1 GSPLP
6 YLWENYGF
14 FPTKKHWKDKS
25 HYQQIKQDLL
35 KFFALDDTRESIA
48 IPPLGCGL
56 GGLDPVTYIPKLVG
70 DCYFLS
76 TIFHKHVE
84 LPDLPQKH
92 RFQRSWQSV
101 TYYQQ
106 SFISMLSSLSLHSTG
121 RRFMVHLS
129 VDIEATGPFPS
140 FYSMISLGAVFV
152 DDMSKHFYRPLD

>member
-1 GSPLP
+1 MSLELVIDSSIFKSEADCILIPVNKVGVMGAGIARQFKNKHPQGYKDYVAWCERGSPLP

-35 KFFALDDTRESIA
+35 KFFALDDTIESIA

-84 LPDLPQKH
+84 FYITSQH
-92 RFQRSWQSV
+92 RKEIHDSFQR
-101 TYYQQ
+101 
-106 SFISMLSSLSLHSTG
+106 
-121 RRFMVHLS
+121 
-129 VDIEATGPFPS
+129 
-140 FYSMISLGAVFV
+140 
-152 DDMSKHFYRPLD
+152 